1 MASDPKKYRNS
12 KQRTRILEILRST
25 DSHPTASWIYEQLKP
40 DFPSLSLGTV
50 YRNLNILVEQGAVQE
65 LKFGS
70 TFDRYDSNT
79 QPHYHFICE
88 ACGRISDVELEHED
102 DLDSKVQEMTAHKVD
117 YHRLEFYGQC
127 RECFTGER
135 KLNP

>member
-1 MASDPKKYRNS
+1 MNIEQKKYRTS
-12 KQRTRILEILRST
+12 KQRTRVLDILRST
-25 DSHPTASWIYEQLKP
+25 KSHPTATWIYERLKP

-50 YRNLNILVEQGAVQE
+50 YRNLNILVEQGDVLE

-70 TFDRYDSNT
+70 TFDRYDGKT

-88 ACGRISDVELEHED
+88 NCGAISDVDMEHERE
-102 DLDSKVQEMTAHKVD
+102 LDRKVEERNSYKVN

-127 RECFTGER
+127 QRCLEESG
-135 KLNP
+135 N